1 MAHATSVS
9 NQDTS
14 LSLIQPACHLSHRYP
29 CSLMPR
35 HGKHDIIIIVSP
47 CDLVIGQL
55 ELGEEDGAVLSPS
68 AVNDGDDL
76 VTPAHGPHQPE
87 VLN

>member
-1 MAHATSVS
+1 
-9 NQDTS
+9 
-14 LSLIQPACHLSHRYP
+14 
-29 CSLMPR
+29 MPR

-68 AVNDGDDL
+68 AVDDGDDL
-76 VTPAHGPHQPE
+76 VTPAHGPHQSQ

>member
-1 MAHATSVS
+1 MAHATSVT

-14 LSLIQPACHLSHRYP
+14 LSLIQPACHLSQRYP

-68 AVNDGDDL
+68 AVDDGDDL
-76 VTPAHGPHQPE
+76 MTSAHGPHQPE